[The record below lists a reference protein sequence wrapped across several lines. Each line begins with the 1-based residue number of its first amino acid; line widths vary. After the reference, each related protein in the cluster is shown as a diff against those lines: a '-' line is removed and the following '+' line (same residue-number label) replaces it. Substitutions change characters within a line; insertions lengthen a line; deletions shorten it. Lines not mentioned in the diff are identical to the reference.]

1 MKNDVDSRPR
11 LGYDDNRN
19 NDQTDIEERYE
30 EDLVVGRFEEPD
42 ETQDIEEKYEKIIFD
57 RYIKSLVEKVRGL
70 MKKNVDTF
78 WKCGIVIGM
87 KMNTTSERIKALSP
101 VSGNPRSVES
111 CLWHKDYN
119 QFDRNGRSGG

>member
-57 RYIKSLVEKVRGL
+57 SYIKSLVKKVRGL

-78 WKCGIVIGM
+78 
-87 KMNTTSERIKALSP
+87 
-101 VSGNPRSVES
+101 
-111 CLWHKDYN
+111 
-119 QFDRNGRSGG
+119 

>member
-30 EDLVVGRFEEPD
+30 EDLVEGPRPAGDGEVPD

-78 WKCGIVIGM
+78 
-87 KMNTTSERIKALSP
+87 
-101 VSGNPRSVES
+101 
-111 CLWHKDYN
+111 
-119 QFDRNGRSGG
+119 